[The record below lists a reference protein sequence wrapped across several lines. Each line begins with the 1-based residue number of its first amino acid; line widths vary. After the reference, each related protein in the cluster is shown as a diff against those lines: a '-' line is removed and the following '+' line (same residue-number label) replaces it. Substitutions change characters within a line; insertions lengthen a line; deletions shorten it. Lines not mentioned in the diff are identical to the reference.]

1 MSEKNK
7 PINALDEIEAAHKKR
22 KSEIDG
28 ANSGRGKAFFWI
40 VILIIILICAAL
52 TGGFIVLKDRFLA
65 PKQVNEQ
72 EKSPQTQQSAI
83 AVANKSSDSGKRLVG
98 AGDDVIAVPVA
109 KEEETKPDPAPATA
123 PATAQQ
129 ATGFQ
134 TANEQHQP
142 TPEELAHARKLKGS
156 FRVQN
161 SDDDSSTSS
170 SEATVNASDTG
181 AATGGMMGGNSSPS
195 NDFASRFDPAEFKA
209 TKAKVM
215 KNRDFM
221 LTQGELIPCILNQ
234 HIDTTVEGM
243 ITCYTKNDVWSVTG
257 KVKLMERHTKVTGM
271 ISAPMKIG
279 SKRIFALWNR
289 FETPNGVIAN
299 IGSPVTDSLG
309 TAGVDGYVD
318 THWGE
323 RFGNALLISFIEDA
337 VSSAFSHAQN
347 SNTNINLNTTQ
358 NTTSD
363 IATEALKNSIS
374 IPPTLT
380 KNQGEIVSIY
390 VARDIDFSDVY
401 SMRAE

>member
-1 MSEKNK
+1 MMNEKNK
-7 PINALDEIEAAHKKR
+7 SINALDEIEAAQRKR
-22 KSEIDG
+22 QAEIDG
-28 ANSGRGKAFFWI
+28 ANSGRGKTFVWA
-40 VILIIILICAAL
+40 VIIIIVLICAAL

-65 PKQVNEQ
+65 PKEVNKQEQ
-72 EKSPQTQQSAI
+72 SPQTQQSAI
-83 AVANKSSDSGKRLVG
+83 AVANKNSDSGKRQVG
-98 AGDDVIAVPVA
+98 AEDDVIAVPVK
-109 KEEETKPDPAPATA
+109 KEEETKSEPTPAPA
-123 PATAQQ
+123 PAQQ
-129 ATGFQ
+129 TTGFQ

-156 FRVQN
+156 FRAQN
-161 SDDDSSTSS
+161 SDDDSSTASA
-170 SEATVNASDTG
+170 EATATAG
-181 AATGGMMGGNSSPS
+181 EAGTATGGMMGGSSSSS
-195 NDFASRFDPAEFKA
+195 NDFASKFDSAEFKA

-243 ITCYTKNDVWSVTG
+243 ITCYTKNDVWGVTG

-271 ISAPMKIG
+271 IGSPMKMG

-323 RFGNALLISFIEDA
+323 RFGNALLISFVEDA
-337 VSSAFSHAQN
+337 VSSAFSHAAN